1 MTSLSPSSMT
11 SLAATAAAKL
21 SNGLSG
27 HHSNGS
33 ALPGGGSHHQNGD
46 LEYMEKMDAGL
57 DEKRTGGKASN
68 VGGLP
73 RGGGGG
79 DASKRSRDAS
89 KIATKEDQVVKLEL
103 DLKKLKVDLQV
114 ARNKE
119 NELRDQIV
127 SSAASKNY
135 FSNTGSPRY
144 PFQMIPIKMERM
156 YIEIDVKR
164 GPNKK

>member
-1 MTSLSPSSMT
+1 MT

-21 SNGLSG
+21 SNGLGG

-33 ALPGGGSHHQNGD
+33 ALPGGGSHQQNGD

-79 DASKRSRDAS
+79 DTSKRARDSS
-89 KIATKEDQVVKLEL
+89 KLATKEDQVAKLEL

-127 SSAASKNY
+127 SSAASKSFKILVCFLFICVMNNSSY
-135 FSNTGSPRY
+135 IFCVGFKYHLENRL
-144 PFQMIPIKMERM
+144 ERSR
-156 YIEIDVKR
+156 EHKS
-164 GPNKK
+164 

>member
-1 MTSLSPSSMT
+1 MT

-33 ALPGGGSHHQNGD
+33 ALPGSHQKNGD

-68 VGGLP
+68 VGVP
-73 RGGGGG
+73 RGGGGC
-79 DASKRSRDAS
+79 DTSKRNRDSS
-89 KIATKEDQVVKLEL
+89 KLATKEDQVAKLEL

-127 SSAASKNY
+127 SSAASKTDY
-135 FSNTGSPRY
+135 LLR
-144 PFQMIPIKMERM
+144 
-156 YIEIDVKR
+156 
-164 GPNKK
+164 